1 LWASAWKTTEIG
13 GVRSQAHAVF
23 LGALAMHYRL
33 REGLHYCI
41 AGSNVIFLDV
51 HRSRYFA
58 LSPVLCRTFQR
69 LAEGRGLA
77 LEADEAS
84 LQGLISKGLLT
95 KADKASGN
103 LEPVRVPSATADLLN
118 VAGPSI
124 RIRFV
129 AIAVCWEARIAAQL
143 RIRSLAS
150 VLSRAR
156 TQWLEDGH
164 TRPEDQGQIE
174 AFSRASGHAA
184 FLLGRTDR
192 CLVRSLALFSIL
204 RNRGIAAQFVIG
216 VRSQPFAA
224 HAWVQYGDT
233 VLNDGAEQVSYYTPI
248 LALP

>member
-1 LWASAWKTTEIG
+1 
-13 GVRSQAHAVF
+13 
-23 LGALAMHYRL
+23 M
-33 REGLHYCI
+33 
-41 AGSNVIFLDV
+41 
-51 HRSRYFA
+51 
-58 LSPVLCRTFQR
+58 LCRTFQR
-69 LAEGRGLA
+69 LAERRGFA
-77 LEADEAS
+77 LEVDEAS
-84 LQGLISKGLLT
+84 LQGLISEGVLT
-95 KADKASGN
+95 KADSADGDF
-103 LEPVRVPSATADLLN
+103 EPVRVPSATADLLN
-118 VAGPSI
+118 VAGRSF

-129 AIAVCWEARIAAQL
+129 AVAIFWEARIAAQL

-156 TQWLEDGH
+156 TRWLEDGH
-164 TRPEDQGQIE
+164 SRSEDRGQIE
-174 AFSRASGHAA
+174 AFSHASGHAA
-184 FLLGRTDR
+184 FVLGRTDR